1 MGFSSEIPIIV
12 HNPPGTVAWDLFEAV
27 RLAFANNERQ
37 VIQVDGEED
46 LSFLPV
52 MLFSPLGFTVFY
64 GQPDVGLVEVK
75 VTEENKEKVYDL
87 VSKFELA

>member
-1 MGFSSEIPIIV
+1 M
-12 HNPPGTVAWDLFEAV
+12 FESV
-27 RLAFANNERQ
+27 RCAFANKERQ
-37 VIQVDGEED
+37 VIKIDGEED

-52 MLFSPLGFTVFY
+52 MLLSPLGFTVYY
-64 GQPDVGLVEVK
+64 GQPNEGLVEVK